1 MLILEVLRIVL
12 LLEAIVLCGR
22 YIETHTEER
31 IYERE
36 VVTNMSEE
44 GAVYGIG
51 YEAEKGELFWFRK
64 RTEISE

>member
-22 YIETHTEER
+22 YIVAHTEER
-31 IYERE
+31 VYERE
-36 VVTNMSEE
+36 IVTDGPEE